1 MDFKPTIFAVEVNGQ
16 EFKFAAMTQRDM
28 ERLIERENAAK
39 DDPVALKRL
48 NVETLVNAMLK
59 AGVQTTIEEVAEG
72 MPLPVFKSLF
82 SAFLVAQGVKLE
94 AKSTGE
100 VSLS

>member
-16 EFKFAAMTQRDM
+16 EFKFAAMTQREM
-28 ERLIERENAAK
+28 ERLIERENAAAT
-39 DDPVALKRL
+39 DSAALKKL
-48 NVETLVNAMLK
+48 NVETLVNAMKK
-59 AGVQTTIEEVAEG
+59 AGMETSVEEVAEN